1 MTTTGELQSSI
12 STSASLS
19 PLSHMNSCI
28 DPNDIDSFI
37 NYDQPIYPSPSLSPA
52 SSRAKT
58 TINPS
63 PVSTPAVANAPSFS
77 PSSSNSSN
85 SSSNNSQHS
94 SSQVFFSGPSH
105 EYDSYKQQTGLP
117 PGGLA
122 NTMAI
127 NRNAGMEFG
136 LGNQHNFVMPSEA
149 FINPTQEMVN
159 FGSSPLPTM
168 PFRNSGIGLDLEPDT
183 PTDFMFSPQ
192 FPAAKAQFVDPNALG
207 GHEHELST
215 LGQPNQVGRMYPGM
229 HQQQAAMAKA
239 AQQQRQQEI
248 IRQQQQQEQQ
258 QQQQQEEQNQ
268 QQRQQQQQ
276 QQQHGRQASKAQNKA
291 NRSSDPVVE
300 ERISRLLHQM
310 RQSSVTSAANEEDSK
325 PQNVS
330 HVSRSKKEED
340 EMDED
345 ERLLASE
352 EGKKLSSKER
362 RQLRNK
368 VSARAFRSR
377 RKEYIGQLEGEV
389 ASKTNETNDLRL
401 QNRVLVEENT
411 RLMDLTR
418 MLLSSPHFA
427 SFLND
432 MTINSGPP
440 AAPQPA
446 QPSAMQAPSQQQQQQ
461 PPKDANP
468 SHVSADIQMQNHQV
482 GMAMVPEQSAD
493 FAGMDMNTPGWNTGI
508 DMSYNTPVFAVLDV
522 PEGPDLDS
530 AVLSGKSSN
539 SVGPISSDEIKEQM
553 PSIERPPPVAAG
565 LAKDMDSMK
574 PTPEVEIDESD
585 SSLALF
591 YDQPRSRSPPS
602 STTPATTFEDT
613 FGGITPEK
621 LFARIDLV
629 IYDDGSAEEG
639 GSAGSPGV
647 STATMARFE
656 HLCSSIEG
664 AYQRV
669 SFVTAHLLE
678 DTTDNSALD

>member
-1 MTTTGELQSSI
+1 MATMGELQP
-12 STSASLS
+12 STSSSSSLS
-19 PLSHMNSCI
+19 PLSHMNSCV

-58 TINPS
+58 TMNTS
-63 PVSTPAVANAPSFS
+63 PVSTPAAGLSF
-77 PSSSNSSN
+77 SSNSN
-85 SSSNNSQHS
+85 TTAATTSQQS

-127 NRNAGMEFG
+127 NRNVGMDFG
-136 LGNQHNFVMPSEA
+136 FGNQHNFVMPSEA

-168 PFRNSGIGLDLEPDT
+168 SSFRNSGICLDLDPDT

-192 FPAAKAQFVDPNALG
+192 FTTTATNKAQFVDPNALG
-207 GHEHELST
+207 GHELST
-215 LGQPNQVGRMYPGM
+215 LTQPNQVGRMYPGM

-239 AQQQRQQEI
+239 AQQQRQQEMI
-248 IRQQQQQEQQ
+248 
-258 QQQQQEEQNQ
+258 
-268 QQRQQQQQ
+268 RQQQQQ
-276 QQQHGRQASKAQNKA
+276 QQQQQNQQQQQHQQQQQQHARQASKPQSKA
-291 NRSSDPVVE
+291 NRSSDPAVE

-310 RQSSVTSAANEEDSK
+310 RQSSVTTTAVNEEDSK

-330 HVSRSKKEED
+330 HISKPKKDED

-389 ASKTNETNDLRL
+389 ASKTNEANDLRL
-401 QNRVLVEENT
+401 QNRALAAENA

-432 MTINSGPP
+432 MSINGLPS
-440 AAPQPA
+440 PQPGQQQA
-446 QPSAMQAPSQQQQQQ
+446 AMQPTPQQQQQA
-461 PPKDANP
+461 PKDPNP
-468 SHVSADIQMQNHQV
+468 SHASANIQMQNSQA
-482 GMAMVPEQSAD
+482 GLAMVPEQAAD
-493 FAGMDMNTPGWNTGI
+493 FAGIDMNTPGWNTGI
-508 DMSYNTPVFAVLDV
+508 DMSYNNTPVFAVMDV

-539 SVGPISSDEIKEQM
+539 YVGPISSSEEPKEQI
-553 PSIERPPPVAAG
+553 PSIERPPLPAVDDSADQEG
-565 LAKDMDSMK
+565 MESMK
-574 PTPEVEIDESD
+574 PNPEVEIDESD
-585 SSLALF
+585 PSLALF
-591 YDQPRSRSPPS
+591 YDQPRRTS
-602 STTPATTFEDT
+602 SPATVPTPTFEDT
-613 FGGITPEK
+613 FGDITPEK

-629 IYDDGSAEEG
+629 VHNENFPEQQEQ
-639 GSAGSPGV
+639 AGSTAYIGV
-647 STATMARFE
+647 STATMVRFE
-656 HLCSSIEG
+656 QLCASMEG

-669 SFVTAHLLE
+669 SLVTAHLLD
-678 DTTDNSALD
+678 DTVDGDSASS